1 MRPSLA
7 PSFHLFRQACFV
19 LLASCLIW
27 LGLWPA
33 THTSWGQVAYDLS
46 VSTPSENT
54 ATNTTPPTSDT
65 IRINQ
70 WDQARPANSVV
81 LYTPQYGPTTRT
93 NPYGVEWTGIKTDTP
108 NVYTLQPNPSVN
120 TCLGGSGLADCG
132 NSPIPKDGMVFSS
145 HGNKRILFTP
155 FEPGALATLTPR
167 WFDHAT
173 RGVSVVNP
181 NYGNNARYCSF
192 PGCRGSGQLVIY
204 TPAIGRVHTGTNE
217 FGFEATIVGNRV
229 VAHEGSDSTIPTNG
243 FVLSGHGSS
252 RDWLIKH
259 APIGALVD
267 VSPDG
272 RLLTTTVDLDTY
284 RIQLENRLTHAEARR
299 LCGSWFLPR
308 RDDDNPCV
316 QIKAKQEELAG
327 VLTGDSAEEAA
338 QTYHQ
343 LEQELNEQIWTS
355 HMPFE
360 EGAIRGIWHRPTEQ
374 SRAEIQRTLDFLK
387 NSGLNTVFLETFFHG
402 YTMFPSETM
411 AKYGLPEKNPRFP
424 TLPDPLAVWVEEA
437 HQRGIQIH
445 PWMEV
450 FYVGNK
456 VAPPKNDA
464 IEGPIISK
472 YPQWANISYAGR
484 HAGKPSMATL
494 ERGAYFL
501 DPAND
506 EVHTFLTQLMTEAA
520 TRYEIDGLQLDY
532 IRYPS
537 SLPKSPLY
545 SSWGYT
551 AAARAK
557 FKAQTGT
564 DPNQFGSA
572 GSSTWYAWQRFRMDQ
587 VSRLVASVRQSLKE
601 NVTRDNFVLSA
612 AVFPR
617 EAESIQRKQQDWG
630 HWVKQGWI
638 DMLCPMTLTSSIKA
652 IASDVGHMVSVRNRL
667 NRDVKVVS
675 GLFGPFNGNEADLIL
690 DQIDVAH
697 HHQADGFS
705 LFDSAH
711 LTGRVGKA
719 IQLSQEK

>member
-1 MRPSLA
+1 MRPSKPL
-7 PSFHLFRQACFV
+7 SISLLRQGCMI
-19 LLASCLIW
+19 LLASSLIW
-27 LGLWPA
+27 LGIWPV
-33 THTSWGQVAYDLS
+33 THTSWSQVAYDLS
-46 VSTPSENT
+46 VNDGSNV
-54 ATNTTPPTSDT
+54 ATTTPPTSDT
-65 IRINQ
+65 IRINE

-93 NPYGVEWTGIKTDTP
+93 NPYGVEWTGIKTATP
-108 NVYTLQPNPSVN
+108 NQYKLQPNPSVN
-120 TCLGGSGLADCG
+120 TCLSGSGMADCG
-132 NSPIPKDGMVFSS
+132 NSPIPKDGMVFSA
-145 HGNKRILFTP
+145 HGNKRALFTP
-155 FEPGALATLTPR
+155 FASGALATL
-167 WFDHAT
+167 
-173 RGVSVVNP
+173 GVSVVNP

-204 TPAIGRVHTGTNE
+204 TPSIGRVHTGTNE
-217 FGFEATIVGNRV
+217 FGFEATVVGNRV
-229 VAHEGSDSTIPTNG
+229 VAHEGSDSTVPTNG

-259 APIGALVD
+259 APIGAMVD
-267 VSPDG
+267 VSADG

-284 RIQLENRLTHAEARR
+284 RIQLENRLNHAEARR
-299 LCGSWFLPR
+299 LCGSWYLPM
-308 RDDDNPCV
+308 RDDNNPCV
-316 QIKAKQEELAG
+316 QIKAKQTELSG
-327 VLTGDSAEEAA
+327 VLTGESAEDAA

-343 LEQELNEQIWTS
+343 LEQELNEHIWTS

-360 EGAIRGIWHRPTEQ
+360 KDAIRGIWHRPTEQ

-411 AKYGLPEKNPRFP
+411 AEYGLPKKNPRFP
-424 TLPDPLAVWVEEA
+424 KLPDPLAVWVDEA
-437 HQRGIQIH
+437 HERGMQVH

-472 YPQWANISYAGR
+472 YPQWANVSYAGR
-484 HAGKPSMATL
+484 HQGKPSMATL

-506 EVHTFLTQLMTEAA
+506 EVHDFLTKLMTEAA
-520 TRYEIDGLQLDY
+520 TRYQIDGLQLDY

-557 FKAQTGT
+557 FKAIAGI
-564 DPNQFGSA
+564 DPNQFTDA
-572 GSSTWYAWQRFRMDQ
+572 GSGAWAQWQRFRMDQ
-587 VSRLVASVRQSLKE
+587 VSRLVASVRQSLTQ
-601 NVTRDNFVLSA
+601 NVKRDGFALSA

-630 HWVKQGWI
+630 RWVQQGWI

-652 IASDVGHMVSVRNRL
+652 IASDVGHMVSVRNHL

-719 IQLSQEK
+719 IHLSQEK